1 MGVGDDEA
9 VLVENDAAAAA
20 CNGNAARLIYIDAYH
35 AGANGLGNLHRGEP
49 AVRVLGKILD
59 GKAGHLSGR
68 GTPARGAAA
77 AQCVKSLSR
86 QKNGGGKPQAKQ
98 NSHQRRTVPAPAGRF
113 PAGDAR
119 HRAGRLIYILGRPRR
134 HGAAALPVNGAAV
147 GRGGGARS
155 AIGRIRRI
163 LHPGLLYIGR
173 AGPAGLLRI
182 LRILALI
189 HDSLSPCRASRQ
201 CAALRPR
208 IFLFHASCGAVVTD
222 P

>member
-98 NSHQRRTVPAPAGRF
+98 NSHQRRTVPAPAGGF
-113 PAGDAR
+113 P
-119 HRAGRLIYILGRPRR
+119 
-134 HGAAALPVNGAAV
+134 
-147 GRGGGARS
+147 
-155 AIGRIRRI
+155 
-163 LHPGLLYIGR
+163 PGTPGIEPG
-173 AGPAGLLRI
+173 
-182 LRILALI
+182 
-189 HDSLSPCRASRQ
+189 
-201 CAALRPR
+201 
-208 IFLFHASCGAVVTD
+208 V
-222 P
+222 